1 MWTLSLHFVSP
12 FFKLRIAVI
21 INESPIWGKRICF
34 QLVEDVR
41 SLSDSS
47 DICFVTTKY
56 RTYNIA
62 RYFYHSCTM
71 SGFGFVSHS
80 AFALCMSQGVFGK
93 HCELNS
99 YGFEELSYMEFPSL
113 DPNNNYIYIKFATLK
128 SNALLMYNHDNQ
140 TGDKAEFLA
149 LEIFEGRMR
158 FSFNLGSGTYKL
170 MTMIKV
176 SDGQFHTVI
185 ARRAG
190 MVRTSIFI
198 MQDSSLVEWLSS
210 CIPETFLL
218 SGIIALLGL
227 VEEILLKILEKYHV
241 VWTCAAH

>member
-1 MWTLSLHFVSP
+1 
-12 FFKLRIAVI
+12 
-21 INESPIWGKRICF
+21 
-34 QLVEDVR
+34 
-41 SLSDSS
+41 
-47 DICFVTTKY
+47 
-56 RTYNIA
+56 
-62 RYFYHSCTM
+62 
-71 SGFGFVSHS
+71 
-80 AFALCMSQGVFGK
+80 
-93 HCELNS
+93 
-99 YGFEELSYMEFPSL
+99 MEFPSL

-190 MVRTSIFI
+190 MVRKFFLWWKLAHMLNVFYPAFSRNI
-198 MQDSSLVEWLSS
+198 SLNGLIVLM
-210 CIPETFLL
+210 
-218 SGIIALLGL
+218 GL
-227 VEEILLKILEKYHV
+227 V
-241 VWTCAAH
+241 A

>member
-1 MWTLSLHFVSP
+1 MIKILFNLQIFLSRQLCESFIG
-12 FFKLRIAVI
+12 FLR
-21 INESPIWGKRICF
+21 
-34 QLVEDVR
+34 
-41 SLSDSS
+41 DSS
-47 DICFVTTKY
+47 YGLFL
-56 RTYNIA
+56 
-62 RYFYHSCTM
+62 S
-71 SGFGFVSHS
+71 S
-80 AFALCMSQGVFGK
+80 GVFGK

-128 SNALLMYNHDNQ
+128 SNALLLYNHDNQ

-149 LEIFEGRMR
+149 LEIFEGQMR

-190 MVRTSIFI
+190 MVR
-198 MQDSSLVEWLSS
+198 
-210 CIPETFLL
+210 
-218 SGIIALLGL
+218 
-227 VEEILLKILEKYHV
+227 
-241 VWTCAAH
+241 

>member
-1 MWTLSLHFVSP
+1 
-12 FFKLRIAVI
+12 
-21 INESPIWGKRICF
+21 
-34 QLVEDVR
+34 
-41 SLSDSS
+41 
-47 DICFVTTKY
+47 
-56 RTYNIA
+56 
-62 RYFYHSCTM
+62 
-71 SGFGFVSHS
+71 
-80 AFALCMSQGVFGK
+80 
-93 HCELNS
+93 
-99 YGFEELSYMEFPSL
+99 MEFPSL

-190 MVRTSIFI
+190 MVRMSVFI
-198 MQDSSLVEWLSS
+198 KSAQSLSV
-210 CIPETFLL
+210 FHH
-218 SGIIALLGL
+218 AF
-227 VEEILLKILEKYHV
+227 LKIVSFGGLIVFMGIGAKTV
-241 VWTCAAH
+241 SKI